1 MKIKLGSGLVLI
13 NIGSLA
19 LIAFTL
25 LLPNDIVRIILG
37 VPFVIFAP
45 GFTFLVALFP
55 KSWGLGS
62 IERVGLSF
70 VLSVAIVPLL
80 VLILNY
86 TPWGIRLEPIIY
98 SVALFIFVTSIT
110 AWLRQRKLNE
120 FERFT
125 VQFRVHMLNWGQGA
139 WDRMLTIVLTVA
151 IVGGLG
157 MLGYIIATPKAGE
170 TFTEFYI
177 LGPEG
182 IAQNYPRVL
191 NLGDEAKMFMGII
204 NHEGK
209 DVVYRVEVLIGD
221 KKSVVIEP
229 ILVIDDQRW
238 EGEVVL
244 VPEEVGEDQKVE
256 FLLFIN
262 DAVEPYLEPLH
273 LFIDV
278 N

>member
-1 MKIKLGSGLVLI
+1 MKIKLGSGLIFI
-13 NIGSLA
+13 NIGSLV

-25 LLPNDIVRIILG
+25 LLPNDVVRIILG

-45 GFTFLVALFP
+45 GYTFLVALFP
-55 KSWGLGS
+55 RSWGLGG

-70 VLSVAIVPLL
+70 ALSVAIAPLL

-125 VQFRVHMLNWGQGA
+125 VQFRVPIPNWGEGT
-139 WDRMLTIVLTVA
+139 WDRMLTIIFTVV

-191 NLGDEAKMFMGII
+191 NLGDEAKMFVGII

-229 ILVIDDQRW
+229 ILVIDDQKW

>member
-1 MKIKLGSGLVLI
+1 
-13 NIGSLA
+13 
-19 LIAFTL
+19 
-25 LLPNDIVRIILG
+25 
-37 VPFVIFAP
+37 
-45 GFTFLVALFP
+45 
-55 KSWGLGS
+55 
-62 IERVGLSF
+62 
-70 VLSVAIVPLL
+70 
-80 VLILNY
+80 
-86 TPWGIRLEPIIY
+86 
-98 SVALFIFVTSIT
+98 
-110 AWLRQRKLNE
+110 
-120 FERFT
+120 
-125 VQFRVHMLNWGQGA
+125 
-139 WDRMLTIVLTVA
+139 
-151 IVGGLG
+151 
-157 MLGYIIATPKAGE
+157 MLGYIMATPKAEE

-182 IAQNYPRVL
+182 EAQNYPRVL
-191 NLGDEAKMFMGII
+191 NLGDEAKMFVGII

-229 ILVIDDQRW
+229 ILVIDDQKW
-238 EGEVVL
+238 EGEVAL